1 MGDQRAPSR
10 ASFVQYVEF
19 GLLKRMTNDDI
30 EFVMVGSTAAY
41 AYGLDVQPKDVD
53 MVVAYERE
61 TWQRILE
68 LAETEDPQPG
78 GVRRITDEPKS
89 FPTQLHFGLG
99 RGIDVLSGLQHASF
113 AELYSR
119 STEGIVSVELLDD
132 LLLPIRVASLSDL
145 MESWRTR
152 GDDRDSELI
161 RAAEMLSTP

>member
-61 TWQRILE
+61 TRIWQFDVPMLPLCQGNSPRWILDHGW
-68 LAETEDPQPG
+68 LA
-78 GVRRITDEPKS
+78 
-89 FPTQLHFGLG
+89 
-99 RGIDVLSGLQHASF
+99 
-113 AELYSR
+113 
-119 STEGIVSVELLDD
+119 
-132 LLLPIRVASLSDL
+132 
-145 MESWRTR
+145 
-152 GDDRDSELI
+152 
-161 RAAEMLSTP
+161 